1 MSSYDE
7 RAIGEMRI
15 AICDD
20 QLECQEQTLSAI
32 KKCLQGV
39 TARVDSF
46 TGGITF
52 LRAFK
57 ERAYDL
63 VFLDIEM
70 PEMDGITVAKNLRK
84 LSKDAP
90 IVFLTSHIEFALEG
104 YEVNA
109 LRYLTKP
116 VDLEKM
122 QKVLAVVVDKMRQQR
137 ILWIK
142 TDMGEQKLPVKD
154 ILFMEAQN
162 QNILIYTAKDSYCV
176 RYNMSDYET
185 ELAGD
190 GFFRIH
196 RGYLVSLPCIK
207 SIGKGEITLAN
218 NIVLPVS
225 RSKEKE
231 LKDALFQYVRKEAL

>member
-1 MSSYDE
+1 
-7 RAIGEMRI
+7 MRI

-20 QLECQEQTLSAI
+20 QAVCLEQTLSAV

-39 TARVDSF
+39 EGRIDLFQNGMA
-46 TGGITF
+46 F
-52 LRAFK
+52 LKAFQD
-57 ERAYDL
+57 RAYDL

-70 PEMDGITVAKNLRK
+70 PEIDGITLAKKLRR
-84 LSKDAP
+84 LSKDVP
-90 IVFLTSHIEFALEG
+90 IIFLTSHIEYALEG

-116 VDLEKM
+116 VDTEKLRS
-122 QKVLAVVVDKMRQQR
+122 VLSVVIERMRQQR

-142 TDMGEQKLPVKD
+142 TDMGEQKLFIKD

-162 QNILIYTAKDSYCV
+162 QNILIYTKKDAYCV
-176 RYNMSDYET
+176 RYNLSDYAQ
-185 ELAGD
+185 ELAED

-196 RGYLVSLPCIK
+196 RGYLVSLAYIK
-207 SIGKGEITLAN
+207 NVGKGEITLAN
-218 NIVLPVS
+218 NTVLPVS

-231 LKDALFQYVRKEAL
+231 LKEALFQHIRKEAL

>member
-1 MSSYDE
+1 
-7 RAIGEMRI
+7 MRI

-20 QLECQEQTLSAI
+20 QDVCLEQTLSAI
-32 KKCLQGV
+32 KKSLPC
-39 TARVDSF
+39 VDAHVDLF
-46 TGGITF
+46 KRGAFF

-57 ERAYDL
+57 DRPYDL

-70 PEMDGITVAKNLRK
+70 PEMDGITLAKRLRS
-84 LSKDAP
+84 LSKDVP
-90 IVFLTSHIEFALEG
+90 IIFLTSHIEYALEG

-116 VDLEKM
+116 VDPNKLRN
-122 QKVLAVVVDKMRQQR
+122 VLSVVIERMRQQR

-142 TDMGEQKLPVKD
+142 TDMGEQKLLVKE

-162 QNILIYTAKDSYCV
+162 QNILIYTTKDAYCV
-176 RYNMSDYET
+176 RYNLSDYEK
-185 ELAGD
+185 ELAQD

-196 RGYLVSLPCIK
+196 RGYLVSLAHIK
-207 SIGKGEITLAN
+207 SVGKCEITLDN
-218 NIVLPVS
+218 TTTLPVS

-231 LKDALFQYVRKEAL
+231 LKDLLFQFIRKEAF